1 MKRWRPCSQPT
12 HTSSVLH
19 IWYVAHVFALLR
31 VHGCHKDPSHMRAI
45 QGLTCG
51 CKVQVLLLDEVTVD
65 LDVLGR
71 ADLLR
76 FLQVGSCFVYSR

>member
-1 MKRWRPCSQPT
+1 
-12 HTSSVLH
+12 
-19 IWYVAHVFALLR
+19 
-31 VHGCHKDPSHMRAI
+31 MRAI

-76 FLQVGSCFVYSR
+76 FLQVGSCLVYSR